1 MASLQGWPSGEP
13 GSDASSALLTVL
25 PQVKCM
31 REKSEEVKKVHKYME
46 QLCRCH
52 FKQVLLESPALS

>member
-1 MASLQGWPSGEP
+1 
-13 GSDASSALLTVL
+13 
-25 PQVKCM
+25 M